1 MMVLGFARR
10 GEYVGGRYVRRAVLE
25 PRSLLPVSAACL
37 VANGVR
43 ERLAEILAT
52 DVSLRLLEPRLPDPD
67 AWHAIAR
74 DATCYRV
81 RGPLADAAVVL
92 RASDALA
99 MAAAAFGE
107 SPPELRE
114 MSSIEARVLGG
125 AVTAL
130 AAALAPVCG
139 FREAPSLEHL
149 ARLHGFTTYFE
160 LLVERPVAARIG
172 IALSREPVSSGSA
185 DIRTADLLDV
195 PLELSVELGRGRLE
209 AMEMLALRPGVVVPM
224 MTKVGGL
231 GSLKVAGT
239 IVARG
244 ECGTIH
250 GRYALIVRGGS
261 EGS

>member
-92 RASDALA
+92 RA
-99 MAAAAFGE
+99 
-107 SPPELRE
+107 
-114 MSSIEARVLGG
+114 
-125 AVTAL
+125 
-130 AAALAPVCG
+130 
-139 FREAPSLEHL
+139 
-149 ARLHGFTTYFE
+149 
-160 LLVERPVAARIG
+160 
-172 IALSREPVSSGSA
+172 
-185 DIRTADLLDV
+185 
-195 PLELSVELGRGRLE
+195 
-209 AMEMLALRPGVVVPM
+209 
-224 MTKVGGL
+224 
-231 GSLKVAGT
+231 
-239 IVARG
+239 
-244 ECGTIH
+244 
-250 GRYALIVRGGS
+250 
-261 EGS
+261 